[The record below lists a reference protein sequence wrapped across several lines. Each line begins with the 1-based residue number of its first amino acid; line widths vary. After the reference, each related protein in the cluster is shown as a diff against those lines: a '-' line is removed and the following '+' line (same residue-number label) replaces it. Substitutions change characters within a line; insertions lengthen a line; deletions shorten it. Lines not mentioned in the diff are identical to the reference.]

1 MIWAQGG
8 MLTRL
13 VWLNVVVFLV
23 LMTLTLGDRLMGGA
37 LSAVLPS
44 EGAWTLATSWRLE
57 TLASRPWSVL
67 THMFAHQ
74 GLWHLAINMLLLFW
88 MGRLYHAEV
97 GSRRLLSP
105 IWQAAWP
112 VGWPIFC

>member
-37 LSAVLPS
+37 LSTVVPS

-74 GLWHLAINMLLLFW
+74 GLWHLAMNMLLLFW
-88 MGRLYHAEV
+88 MGRL
-97 GSRRLLSP
+97 
-105 IWQAAWP
+105 
-112 VGWPIFC
+112 